1 MRKHALQAASV
12 KGKVVA
18 AVMVVNR
25 QLLLVMMIPA
35 LLLKLLGAE
44 VKAKV
49 VVAAVE

>member
-12 KGKVVA
+12 KGKVAV
-18 AVMVVNR
+18 VMVVNR